1 MNIDGAAITRHL
13 KQLEAKGI
21 VLRRKK
27 PEDNRI
33 TLVRLSEQGREQ
45 IESSRKEKEHF
56 MKEIL
61 VNISGEERKILIYVL
76 LQMQKNVEN
85 IKE

>member
-1 MNIDGAAITRHL
+1 
-13 KQLEAKGI
+13 
-21 VLRRKK
+21 
-27 PEDNRI
+27 
-33 TLVRLSEQGREQ
+33 
-45 IESSRKEKEHF
+45 
-56 MKEIL
+56 MKEMF

>member
-1 MNIDGAAITRHL
+1 MVQPSPDTLSSL
-13 KQLEAKGI
+13 KPKRI
-21 VLRRKK
+21 VLRKKK

-33 TLVRLSEQGREQ
+33 TLVRLFEQGREK
-45 IESSRKEKEHF
+45 IEFSKKEKERF
-56 MKEIL
+56 MKGMF
-61 VNISGEERKILIYVL
+61 VNISGEECKILIHVL

>member
-21 VLRRKK
+21 VLRRKQS
-27 PEDNRI
+27 EDNRI
-33 TLVRLSEQGREQ
+33 TREKGREQ
-45 IESSRKEKEHF
+45 IESSKKEKERF
-56 MKEIL
+56 MKGMF
-61 VNISGEERKILIYVL
+61 VNISGEERKILIHVL

>member
-1 MNIDGAAITRHL
+1 MNIDGAAITRHF

-27 PEDNRI
+27 PEDNHI

-45 IESSRKEKEHF
+45 IESSRKVKEHF

-61 VNISGEERKILIYVL
+61 VNISGEERKILIHVL
-76 LQMQKNVEN
+76 LQMQKM
-85 IKE
+85 

>member
-13 KQLEAKGI
+13 RQLEAKGI
-21 VLRRKK
+21 VLRRKQS
-27 PEDNRI
+27 EDNRI
-33 TLVRLSEQGREQ
+33 TREKGREQ
-45 IESSRKEKEHF
+45 IESSKKEKERF
-56 MKEIL
+56 MKGMF
-61 VNISGEERKILIYVL
+61 VNISGEERKILIHVL